1 MNEHIEKAFTYQPPV
16 AGNLP
21 KFTKIRDKAKELA
34 YILDENCPSSF
45 EKSNALD
52 KLREVVM
59 WANASIIVNKE

>member
-1 MNEHIEKAFTYQPPV
+1 MNEQIEKYFTYQPPI

-34 YILDENCPSSF
+34 YILDENCPASS
-45 EKSNALD
+45 EKSKSLD